1 VISLI
6 HHGRLPYRWGYA
18 VLAGYRFLPGLA
30 EELAQVRLARRVR
43 GEDVADGWLARLG
56 APVREL
62 RILLTVAILRAS
74 RLAIAMDARG
84 FADVRERTYYRVVG
98 LTGAD
103 AALAAG
109 AIATLGA
116 VVATTWRLGVLRGA
130 LG

>member
-1 VISLI
+1 MTDQTF
-6 HHGRLPYRWGYA
+6 RP
-18 VLAGYRFLPGLA
+18 
-30 EELAQVRLARRVR
+30 EAR
-43 GEDVADGWLARLG
+43 
-56 APVREL
+56 AP
-62 RILLTVAILRAS
+62 
-74 RLAIAMDARG
+74 RG

>member
-1 VISLI
+1 
-6 HHGRLPYRWGYA
+6 
-18 VLAGYRFLPGLA
+18 
-30 EELAQVRLARRVR
+30 
-43 GEDVADGWLARLG
+43 
-56 APVREL
+56 VREL